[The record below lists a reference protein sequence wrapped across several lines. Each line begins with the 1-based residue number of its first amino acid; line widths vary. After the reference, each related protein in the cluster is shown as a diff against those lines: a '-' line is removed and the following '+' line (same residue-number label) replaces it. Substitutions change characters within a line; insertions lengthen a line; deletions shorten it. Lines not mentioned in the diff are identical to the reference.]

1 MNDQKWIAET
11 IEKIREKISWVSEK
25 NKNKIPYTTDED
37 GSYDDRIDA
46 AKKWSI
52 DDGLNWWTNGF
63 WGGIMWLL
71 YQDTKDKRYIDIARR
86 CEKKL
91 ERTFADFY
99 GLHHD
104 VGDRKSVV

>member
-86 CEKKL
+86 CEK
-91 ERTFADFY
+91 A
-99 GLHHD
+99 
-104 VGDRKSVV
+104 